1 MSGIAAVIAN
11 DSARCL
17 SKKFDEEF
25 ALVPMNERKKWLNL
39 FVNTPKKEQK
49 RLDAEAL
56 R

>member
-1 MSGIAAVIAN
+1 MTSFEMAWKIGMSPG
-11 DSARCL
+11 L